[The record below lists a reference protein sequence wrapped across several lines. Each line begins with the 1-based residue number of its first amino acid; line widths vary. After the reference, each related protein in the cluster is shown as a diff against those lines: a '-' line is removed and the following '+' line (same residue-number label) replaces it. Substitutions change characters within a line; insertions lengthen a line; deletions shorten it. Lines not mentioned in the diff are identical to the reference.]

1 MNDEL
6 TPEEKEA
13 LANLPRE
20 RMPVGLE
27 GRVVDA
33 MRDHGFLA
41 KRRRSIVLTNTRVAG
56 VLAAGVALIIGAYSV
71 GLHRGDNEESRRIL
85 SEMGVP
91 ASEVPVEYDQ
101 AVPAP
106 APAADESATKSES
119 AESQDAPKSK
129 YTEAGDVPQSEALQ
143 NKSEALQEERSR
155 AHQAPAPTEAPASDN
170 VASAPPTRA
179 DEAKKDVDSQAKA
192 KNEER
197 EEASSAGAALRAPE
211 LGRASGAVAPSTLSF
226 SEAVQRPLTFHL
238 GGKTVVIE
246 APDVV
251 RVVEDE
257 PGKTILIY
265 TSDGLIR
272 IRVTD

>member
-13 LANLPRE
+13 LAKLPRE

-56 VLAAGVALIIGAYSV
+56 VLAAGVAIVIGAYSV
-71 GLHRGDNEESRRIL
+71 GLHRGDNEESRRL
-85 SEMGVP
+85 MSEMGVP
-91 ASEVPVEYDQ
+91 APASEVPLEYDER
-101 AVPAP
+101 ATAP
-106 APAADESATKSES
+106 APAADAV
-119 AESQDAPKSK
+119 APKSK
-129 YTEAGDVPQSEALQ
+129 NSELKDAPKNEALQ
-143 NKSEALQEERSR
+143 KERVQTNETPATIETQASEG
-155 AHQAPAPTEAPASDN
+155 
-170 VASAPPTRA
+170 VASAPAQREDETKKDLDWQLKPNEEERA
-179 DEAKKDVDSQAKA
+179 EAK
-192 KNEER
+192 
-197 EEASSAGAALRAPE
+197 SSDAPTATTPE
-211 LGRASGAVAPSTLSF
+211 LGRSSGALAPSTMAF
-226 SEAVQRPLTFHL
+226 SESVQRPLTFHL

-246 APDVV
+246 APDIV

-257 PGKTILIY
+257 PGKTLLIY